1 MQIEIRPTPVFK
13 DDIKGRVTKPSVGMY
28 AAGFQWTPA
37 CKTDLRAT
45 FAKAREAMK
54 VGER

>member
-45 FAKAREAMK
+45 FAKAREAIK
-54 VGER
+54 AGER